1 MSLGNWAQ
9 FVGRGTIAIDFRVE
23 NKWRAWVSI
32 DSSHERTTILSPK
45 VMVTVENISDQFP
58 SNCFYSFTF
67 EDLKANC
74 QNGFQRRRIVF
85 VIRVNNRRR
94 KIKTNNHHKGFRFH
108 LETGDVILVTM
119 TTTLFFF
126 LLFIH
131 LFSLSLSLLSCIR
144 LFEKLRCCGL
154 RVHRPPWQ
162 ITSWKT
168 TSTSFHF
175 DTKRNRLASRE
186 FQRVNFFFPFLF
198 RGETVLTTMKICILT
213 SHQIDTSSSDSRN
226 SISFHFEDELI
237 FNNEYSGIGHKN
249 QSPVQ
254 HDDSKPFPEIC
265 IILEVILGNDAGFQ
279 SQMFTFEARWQ
290 QYIVQVVMNLII
302 ITLKLPI
309 ED

>member
-9 FVGRGTIAIDFRVE
+9 FVGRGTKAIDFRVE

-126 LLFIH
+126 LLFIY
-131 LFSLSLSLLSCIR
+131 LFFFLSLFAFMHSPVRETALLRTSCSPPTMANH
-144 LFEKLRCCGL
+144 KLENY
-154 RVHRPPWQ
+154 
-162 ITSWKT
+162 
-168 TSTSFHF
+168 F
-175 DTKRNRLASRE
+175 N
-186 FQRVNFFFPFLF
+186 FFPF
-198 RGETVLTTMKICILT
+198 
-213 SHQIDTSSSDSRN
+213 
-226 SISFHFEDELI
+226 
-237 FNNEYSGIGHKN
+237 
-249 QSPVQ
+249 
-254 HDDSKPFPEIC
+254 
-265 IILEVILGNDAGFQ
+265 
-279 SQMFTFEARWQ
+279 
-290 QYIVQVVMNLII
+290 
-302 ITLKLPI
+302 
-309 ED
+309 

>member
-9 FVGRGTIAIDFRVE
+9 FVGRGTKAIDFRVE

-126 LLFIH
+126 LLFIY
-131 LFSLSLSLLSCIR
+131 LFSLSLSLCFHAFACSRNCAVADFVFTAHHGKSQVGKLLQLLS
-144 LFEKLRCCGL
+144 
-154 RVHRPPWQ
+154 
-162 ITSWKT
+162 
-168 TSTSFHF
+168 
-175 DTKRNRLASRE
+175 
-186 FQRVNFFFPFLF
+186 
-198 RGETVLTTMKICILT
+198 ILT
-213 SHQIDTSSSDSRN
+213 RSEIDLLLG
-226 SISFHFEDELI
+226 SFKE
-237 FNNEYSGIGHKN
+237 
-249 QSPVQ
+249 
-254 HDDSKPFPEIC
+254 
-265 IILEVILGNDAGFQ
+265 
-279 SQMFTFEARWQ
+279 
-290 QYIVQVVMNLII
+290 
-302 ITLKLPI
+302 
-309 ED
+309 